1 MAAFCQNYG
10 TPLNEGTEFCPGCGA
25 AVAAPAPAQQNV
37 TQSQLAPIGQIFAIA
52 GIGANIKDL
61 AASGKDIWKNGY
73 NSLDAKS
80 KEELAMNSFGVI
92 SYGAGAINDYV
103 NGGSIMSGTFTK
115 GDDGVSA
122 VYHTEE
128 EFDVDGE
135 HYKSAIDMK
144 GNKIKEERL

>member
-37 TQSQLAPIGQIFAIA
+37 TQSKLAPIGQIFAIA

-73 NSLDAKS
+73 NSLDT
-80 KEELAMNSFGVI
+80 LI
-92 SYGAGAINDYV
+92 
-103 NGGSIMSGTFTK
+103 
-115 GDDGVSA
+115 
-122 VYHTEE
+122 
-128 EFDVDGE
+128 
-135 HYKSAIDMK
+135 
-144 GNKIKEERL
+144 L